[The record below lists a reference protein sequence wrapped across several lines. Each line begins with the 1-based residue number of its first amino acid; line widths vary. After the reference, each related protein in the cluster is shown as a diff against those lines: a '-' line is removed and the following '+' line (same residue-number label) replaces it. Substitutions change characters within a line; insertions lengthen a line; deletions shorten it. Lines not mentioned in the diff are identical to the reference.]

1 MNKDLLK
8 KTGATLGTKWTK
20 EVFAFLVL
28 LGFLSFNTTS
38 AQSVAY
44 NYNYSESAGNT
55 YTPIV
60 PSGTSTTVATGV
72 FTTTTTGLYV
82 PYVLPFTFHYNG
94 APYTT
99 VNVSDNGFLLMG
111 NTNIPAGVPG
121 NTPLSTATAYSG
133 AIAGFGNNLVGAIAS
148 AEVLC
153 DVIGTAPNRTFVLQY
168 KNVQRKPA
176 VGVAFDGV
184 MNFQIRLSETTNLI
198 EIIFQN
204 ALASSSATLFTG
216 QFGLRGAAA
225 TDYVGRRNNINP
237 IWTNGTGTGPT
248 AANTQGLGTQGTAG
262 TFVMQQGPLAG
273 TRLVWTPCFA
283 PTGLTAVLQGDNS
296 TLDLNWT
303 NPSVIPPGG
312 FDWEIRTGPLAPGS
326 GGALATGNTS
336 SNTVS
341 VPGLQI
347 GVTYYVYIK
356 PNCKTAWIPN
366 TLVGN
371 VPTTTV
377 PSSIAI
383 TPTCAI
389 LTIPYTQN
397 FESAVVPALPIC
409 NTRLVN
415 GGVGALMV
423 TVDRSVTPFY
433 GFTSKNI
440 TTQGALAQ
448 DTWYFTQG
456 ISITPADMVASGG
469 NFRLSYVYGGSRE
482 QSFFE
487 QKMKVFFGTAPS
499 VVGMTTLLA
508 DHNSIKLSP
517 INGVINFT
525 VAAAGTYY
533 LGFNGYAIAS
543 QGTLQLDDINLDISS
558 CKPPTSLVAGQIT
571 SNSAVIAW
579 TPPSSSPSAG
589 YQYYVST
596 VNTAPNASTPPS
608 GSTAVGNTLTTLT
621 GLLSSTTYYFWV
633 RSNCGSGET
642 SIWSSSGTFT
652 TLVPYVVACVPSG
665 LGAQDPNGITNVTMG
680 SINNTTGIEVNNYG
694 DYSAFTTN
702 VAQGATVPV
711 AITYRTGF
719 TYLTAIWI
727 DWNNDGDFVDAGE
740 LGTPAGLVSTNAVPS
755 VLNTS
760 FTVPALQPLGPYR
773 IRIGGIDDPSFAG
786 GALTPC
792 RTGAYQAFED
802 YSIFVITAPPALT
815 LSDGTAGSTSNT
827 ICSGGDTS
835 GAPVNVTSVQSAFQ
849 VYNWTP
855 STGVSGTLSGG
866 FVFNPTTTTT
876 YILTASQTS
885 GNFSS
890 NSASYTVFVNPNPT
904 TITITP
910 PAVTTCQ
917 TATTGQALVASG
929 GVVSGVDIMVEN
941 FNGATNTFTTVNNS
955 SPAAVT
961 TTNNPADA
969 AWTLRNSPYLY
980 NGFTNFTSNDVSQF
994 YLSNSDDQ
1002 GSGGLTNTL
1011 LISPVFS
1018 LAAPIT
1024 NASLSF
1030 WHIYRGWSSGAAR
1043 VEISIDNGATYT
1055 LIPTLS
1061 WTTNSV
1067 GTTDNWVNVTVNLAA
1082 YLGNATCRIRFNYKD
1097 AQFGW
1102 FWGIDNVRVS
1112 GSATSDITWSPTT
1125 GLWNDAAL
1133 TSPYIGTA
1141 TSTVYA
1147 RPNTTTTYTAG
1158 ADDPFTG
1165 CGTATNVLVTVT
1177 PFTGGTA
1184 STNQTI
1190 CYGAPTALTLA
1201 GQTTPSTVQWQ
1212 VSTDNITFGNIA
1224 GATSTTLTPVQMG
1237 ALTATR
1243 YYRAVVTGVC
1253 VANSN
1258 VVTITLARAIW
1269 NAGAWSNFVGPD
1281 ATMIAQFNSN
1291 YTSTGNLNACS
1302 VLVTAGTVTFASNH
1316 TLTVQNDVRVT
1327 GGSLVFNNNSSLVQ
1341 VNTLSNLGATI
1352 ANTGNI
1358 TYRRDSTP
1366 MLKFDYTYWSSP
1378 VAGQTLTAF
1387 SPNTNPIKFF
1397 TFDGSVNNWVYVPGA
1412 TAMSAGKGYI
1422 VRAPDIA
1429 PFNTVTRNVFNGVF
1443 TGVPNTG
1450 TLTTP
1455 IFGATNQ
1462 FNLIGNP
1469 YASAIYASDL
1479 MDDPLNVGVMD
1490 ATLYLWTHNTPIAG
1504 NNYIENDYAIY
1515 NYMGG
1520 VGTRAA
1526 LTAGNTNVPNGKIA
1540 SGQSFLVK
1548 GIANG
1553 VVTFKNDMRVPAGA
1567 NNNDQFFRAVNPSPT
1582 AVQHAANRIWLEV
1595 TNTQGAYKQTMV
1607 GYAEN
1612 ATNEI
1617 DRGYDSPFV
1626 DIGNATLLYSHVN
1639 GDKFSIQ
1646 GKPMPF
1652 LDTDIV
1658 PLGFKSTVVDSFTI
1672 TLSDFDDLFTAQNI
1686 YLEDT
1691 FLNVIHDLKASNY
1704 TFVSEIGTFDTR
1716 FILRYTDSALGID
1729 TPAFNQNSV
1738 IVYKNGQGL
1747 HINSGAMHM
1756 QDVVIYDIAGR
1767 LLASQKDINQTTTS
1781 FTTLPT
1787 TEQVLLVKITGEN
1800 GAVVTK
1806 KVVY

>member
-8 KTGATLGTKWTK
+8 KTSTTLGAKKTKGF
-20 EVFAFLVL
+20 FAFLVL
-28 LGFLSFNTTS
+28 LGFLSFNTAN
-38 AQSVAY
+38 AQLVAT
-44 NYNYSESAGNT
+44 NYNYSESAGQT
-55 YTPIV
+55 YTPITG
-60 PSGTSTTVATGV
+60 GTVVVAGG
-72 FTTTTTGLYV
+72 FTTLASWSTINLAT
-82 PYVLPFTFHYNG
+82 LPTPFIFHYNG
-94 APYTT
+94 AAVQT
-99 VNVSDNGFLLMG
+99 VSVSDNGFVILGGAAPVLPTIG
-111 NTNIPAGVPG
+111 TTNSPIASASLF
-121 NTPLSTATAYSG
+121 TG
-133 AIAGFGNNLVGAIAS
+133 AVACYGINLVGVLGT
-148 AEVLC
+148 AEVRYE
-153 DVIGTAPNRTFVLQY
+153 VIGTAPNRVFVAQY
-168 KNVQRKPA
+168 KDLQRKPSITTL
-176 VGVAFDGV
+176 DGL
-184 MNFQIRLSETTNLI
+184 MNMQIRLNETTNTI
-198 EIIFQN
+198 EVIYRDFTS
-204 ALASSSATLFTG
+204 LSATPVTG
-216 QFGLRGAAA
+216 QDGLRGATNA
-225 TDYVGRRNNINP
+225 DYNGRKNINAP
-237 IWTNGTGTGPT
+237 YFTTGTGTT
-248 AANTQGLGTQGTAG
+248 NTISNATTEGLVTLGTAVTGVIQR
-262 TFVMQQGPLAG
+262 GPLPG
-273 TRLVWTPCFA
+273 TKLVWTPCFA
-283 PTGLTAVLQGDNS
+283 PTGITTTLLGDNS
-296 TLDLNWT
+296 TITIGWT
-303 NPSVIPPGG
+303 NPSYLPSGG
-312 FDWEIRTGPLAPGS
+312 FDWEVNTTGIPGTGIFAS
-326 GGALATGNTS
+326 GNTS
-336 SNTVS
+336 SNSVT
-341 VPGLQI
+341 VPGLASGSI
-347 GVTYYVYIK
+347 YYVFVK
-356 PNCKTAWIPN
+356 PSCKTTWTASTPASVSPVCPN
-366 TLVGN
+366 
-371 VPTTTV
+371 
-377 PSSIAI
+377 A
-383 TPTCAI
+383 
-389 LTIPYTQN
+389 TIPYTQN
-397 FESAVVPALPIC
+397 FEGATVPVMPYC
-409 NTRLVN
+409 NTALTVS
-415 GGVGALMV
+415 GAAMV
-423 TVDRSVTPFY
+423 TVDRTITPFY
-433 GFTSKNI
+433 GFTNKNV

-448 DTWYFTQG
+448 NTWYFTQAIT
-456 ISITPADMVASGG
+456 ISPANMVASGG
-469 NFRLSYVYGGSRE
+469 NFRLSYKYGGSRE

-499 VVGMTTLLA
+499 VVGMSTLLA

-533 LGFNGYAIAS
+533 IGFNGYAIAS

-558 CKPPTSLVAGQIT
+558 CRPPTALVSGQIT
-571 SNSAVIAW
+571 PNSAVIAW
-579 TPPSSSPSAG
+579 TPPTPSPSAG

-596 VNTAPNASTPPS
+596 VNTAPNASTPPT

-621 GLLSSTTYYFWV
+621 GLTPSTTYYFWV

-642 SIWSSSGTFT
+642 SVWSSSGTFT

-665 LGAQDPNGITNVTMG
+665 LGAQDQNGITNVTMG

-694 DYSAFTTN
+694 DYSSFTTN
-702 VAQGATVPV
+702 VAQGATLPV

-719 TYLTAIWI
+719 TYFTAIWI

-740 LGTPAGLVSTNAVPS
+740 LGTPAGLVSTNAVPA

-773 IRIGGIDDPSFAG
+773 VRIGGIDDPSFAG

-815 LSDGTAGSTSNT
+815 LSDGTAGSSSNT

-855 STGVSGTLSGG
+855 STGVSGTLSAG

-890 NSASYTVFVNPNPT
+890 NSASYTVYVNPNPT

-910 PAVTTCQ
+910 SAVTTCQ

-1011 LISPVFS
+1011 LTSPVFS

-1043 VEISIDNGATYT
+1043 VEISIDNGATYA

-1082 YLGNATCRIRFNYKD
+1082 YLGNTTCRIRFNYNN

-1133 TSPYIGTA
+1133 TSPYIGAA

-1165 CGTATNVLVTVT
+1165 CGTSTNVLVTVT

-1184 STNQTI
+1184 STNQAI
-1190 CYGAPTALTLA
+1190 CYGAPTALTLT
-1201 GQTTPSTVQWQ
+1201 GHTIPSTIQWQ

-1224 GATSTTLTPVQMG
+1224 GATATTLTPAQMG
-1237 ALTATR
+1237 AITATR

-1253 VANSN
+1253 VGYST
-1258 VVTITLARAIW
+1258 VVTITISRAIY
-1269 NAGAWSNFVGPD
+1269 NAGAWSNVVGPD

-1291 YTSTGNLNACS
+1291 YTSTGNLSACS

-1316 TLTVQNDVRVT
+1316 TLTVQNDVKVT

-1358 TYRRDSTP
+1358 TYKRDSTP
-1366 MLKFDYTYWSSP
+1366 MLKYDYTYWSSP

-1412 TAMSAGKGYI
+1412 TAMSAGIGYI

-1490 ATLYLWTHNTPIAG
+1490 ATLYLWTHNTPIAS

-1526 LTAGNTNVPNGKIA
+1526 ISAGNINVPNGKIA

-1553 VVTFKNDMRVPAGA
+1553 VVTFKNDMRVPAGT

-1582 AVQHAANRIWLEV
+1582 AVQHVANRIWLDV

-1729 TPAFNQNSV
+1729 NPAFNQNSV

-1747 HINSGAMHM
+1747 HINSGAMNM

-1767 LLASQKDINQTTTS
+1767 LLASQKDVNQTTTS

-1800 GAVVTK
+1800 GGVVTK